1 MEKLYRKYL
10 IRLQVVRESRAK
22 LNQTN
27 SPQAV
32 VDCIKKEMQS
42 LDREY
47 LVVVLLDTRNNVVG
61 IEEVA
66 KGTVNAAP
74 FSSREI
80 FKAAMLCNAMSI
92 ILFHNHPT
100 GDPTPSEQ
108 DIETTKLLKKASEI
122 MQIDLVDHIIVGVNG
137 TYLSMKEKGV
147 L

>member
-22 LNQTN
+22 LCQTN
-27 SPQAV
+27 TPQAV
-32 VDCIKKEMQS
+32 VECIKKEMQS

-47 LVVVLLDTRNNVVG
+47 LVVILLDTRNNVVG

-66 KGTVNAAP
+66 KGTSNAAP
-74 FSSREI
+74 FCSREV
-80 FKAAMLCNAMSI
+80 FKAAMLCNAQSI

-100 GDPTPSEQ
+100 GDPAPSEQ

-122 MQIDLVDHIIVGVNG
+122 MQIDLIDHIIVGING